1 VANTTFDSVIPLL
14 NDAASLLGEYYH
26 PVCADPLQLYRSALL
41 FMPSCALSMAASD
54 DLLDI
59 RLLSPRNPAWTSDV
73 LIFQSTSS
81 PFQGIQCIVVSPD
94 DALVAAVY
102 EDSRSPVKV
111 WKTSTGQMLRTW
123 TSNDSDRFHALT
135 ISFSLDGKQ
144 LAIMTPGAVYWW
156 DPHTDIHRIQP
167 IDLKIPTF
175 IYNLLSHSVIS
186 ADGARLAVGFSHDIG
201 DSLLQSVDLNTGGL
215 RTLLRNVVIT
225 SVAVSSDASRIA
237 SSSDDGNLRIW
248 NAKDGVLLSTL
259 NNFGLPAVVLAFT
272 PRHDIVTMTDDGTV
286 RMRGAEGCDTVFT
299 LGNIPIAADRKVL
312 SQTGFYSRN
321 NSHMISA
328 SALYPLVAIAT
339 SEIVFVWDED
349 TRQLVARRQL
359 YVDPSGEAHRWDGPD
374 TAVAFMSDRPG
385 LIVAPRQ
392 EDMSL
397 WNFQA
402 QQTAADTPLVDSV
415 GGAVYSVR
423 FSHDGCF
430 VISGSDGSD
439 LRVWETCS
447 GGLKATIRTS
457 HTHPVTAAEFAL
469 RDRSLVLSGSDGG
482 QNMELREA
490 ETCRLLQQFDAS
502 SRMKIANQ
510 LIDFS
515 RDGSQFVTMSR
526 DSSSNILRLYES
538 HTGKVLAE
546 ERQSKYFTAI
556 SFLPDGSRIIALS
569 NLSMKSWSTLTQPPL
584 RDSRITKIQNLGA
597 LPWHVLDTFAC
608 SPDSERIVSV
618 SVYQE
623 IHLWHARTGKEIRTS
638 SKFTL
643 LDVETPV
650 PAELNDRHHILRY
663 SPTTRG
669 RFLSCSWAGV
679 VRIWNDDTLE
689 IEKTF
694 TVNHM
699 GRAISHLNHVPAVT
713 ACYSPDGE
721 RITVAFEHRSRTG
734 QGQIHELKVY
744 EWSTGQLIKELAPI
758 ISYDA
763 HEDPGSYRDNFRST
777 MRLSFSPDGQY
788 VFFLKAGRPRV
799 EVWSLLN
806 GEYIGSLWSPMRTM
820 WTAFSICPVTAR
832 LIATCE
838 PKSIA
843 HQVAE
848 AATVSSEVV
857 AQSGLAGVDGTAM
870 CLSIVQDLFEA
881 NQTYLCVWDTHGFQ
895 LQSTLRCG
903 HDGFQP
909 PHFCFDQG
917 SRTLLKQAPP
927 RHYTAPTVCQIPRL
941 QRPNIIVRLGEW
953 VEFIMRPDGSSPR
966 HYYAEDREDQDRFI
980 KLCYTPADRRPLA
993 SALMKSERCPWGPV
1007 AVHEHVVAIGSLRGS
1022 VTIID
1027 LTSLMLTLESRR
1039 EKLEEEG

>member
-1 VANTTFDSVIPLL
+1 VANATFEAVIPLL

-26 PVCADPLQLYRSALL
+26 SVCADPLQLYRSALL
-41 FMPSCALSMAASD
+41 FMPSCALSMAASN

-59 RLLSPRNPAWTSDV
+59 RVLSPRNPAWTSDL
-73 LIFQSTSS
+73 LIFQSTSF
-81 PFQGIQCIVVSPD
+81 PFRGIQCMAVSSD

-102 EDSRSPVKV
+102 GDFRSPVKV

-123 TSNDSDRFHALT
+123 TSSDSDRLHVLT

-175 IYNLLSHSVIS
+175 TYKFWSHSVVS
-186 ADGARLAVGFSHDIG
+186 AGGARLVVGFSHDIE
-201 DSLLQSVDLNTGGL
+201 DALLQAVDLNTGEV
-215 RTLLRNVVIT
+215 RTLLRNVVVT

-237 SSSDDGNLRIW
+237 SSSDDGNLRVW
-248 NAKDGVLLSTL
+248 NAHDGVLLSTL
-259 NNFGLPAVVLAFT
+259 DNFGLPAVVLAFT
-272 PRHDIVTMTDDGTV
+272 PRHNIVIMTDDGRV
-286 RMRGAEGCDTVFT
+286 HMRGAEGCDTIFT
-299 LGNIPIAADRKVL
+299 LGEIPIAADWKVIR
-312 SQTGFYSRN
+312 TGSYSLN

-359 YVDPSGEAHRWDGPD
+359 YVDPSEEAHHRDSPD

-385 LIVAPRQ
+385 LIIAPRQ
-392 EDMSL
+392 EDMTL

-415 GGAVYSVR
+415 GGAVYSVT
-423 FSHDGCF
+423 FSHNGCF
-430 VISGSDGSD
+430 VISGSDDSD

-502 SRMKIANQ
+502 SRMQIANQ

-515 RDGSQFVTMSR
+515 RDGSQFVIMSR

-546 ERQSKYFTAI
+546 ERQSDIEYFTAI
-556 SFLPDGSRIIALS
+556 LFLPDGSRIIAVCDH
-569 NLSMKSWSTLTQPPL
+569 SMQSWSTSTQPPL
-584 RDSRITKIQNLGA
+584 KDPMITNTADGERL
-597 LPWHVLDTFAC
+597 WHSFHSFAC
-608 SPDSERIVSV
+608 SLDSERIVSA
-618 SVYQE
+618 SVWQE
-623 IHLWHARTGKEIRTS
+623 IHLWDARTGKKIQTTS
-638 SKFTL
+638 NIAL

-650 PAELNDRHHILRY
+650 PNLGGYHILQY

-694 TVNHM
+694 TVNHL
-699 GRAISHLNHVPAVT
+699 GRNSYLDHGPTVT

-721 RITVAFEHRSRTG
+721 RIAVAFEHRSRTVSL
-734 QGQIHELKVY
+734 QIHELKIY
-744 EWSTGQLIKELAPI
+744 GLNTGQPIKVLAPI
-758 ISYDA
+758 INYDA
-763 HEDPGSYRDNFRST
+763 HEEPGSYDPYNFTST
-777 MRLSFSPDGQY
+777 MSLRFSPDGQY

-799 EVWSLLN
+799 EVWSVLN
-806 GEYIGSLWSPMRTM
+806 GEYIGSLWSPTRTM

-838 PKSIA
+838 SKSID

-881 NQTYLCVWDTHGFQ
+881 NQTYLCVWDTHG
-895 LQSTLRCG
+895 LELKSTLRCG

-917 SRTLLKQAPP
+917 SRTLVTQAPP

-941 QRPNIIVRLGEW
+941 QRPKIIVRWGEW
-953 VEFIMRPDGSSPR
+953 VEFILRPDGSSPR
-966 HYYAEDREDQDRFI
+966 HYYAEDREDLDRFI
-980 KLCYTPADRRPLA
+980 EMCYIPADRRPLA
-993 SALMKSERCPWGPV
+993 SVLMKSQRCPWGPV
-1007 AVHEHVVAIGSLRGS
+1007 AVHGHVVAIGSLKGS

-1027 LTSLMLTLESRR
+1027 LTSRMLTLESWR
-1039 EKLEEEG
+1039 EELEEEG